1 MPHDTQEIV
10 TPTTMPPVNY
20 QKLKDATVLVTGAA
34 GFIGSHLVDRLLS
47 LGAYVVGVDNLSTGR
62 EENLAEAKKNARF
75 TFVRADAN
83 RFEELA
89 QVFSLHRIDYVFHYA
104 AVVGVKHVI
113 ERPLEVFKDIDG
125 IKYLLALS
133 HAHRVKKFVFAS
145 SSEAYGEPVEL
156 PEREEGILNV
166 NADDPY
172 GLTKLVGENM
182 VRNYWR
188 RFGLPGCSLR
198 FFNVYGPRQNDTPYG
213 FVVGIFLKRS
223 LAGQPPVIFGDG
235 TATRDF
241 VFVDDNIEAA
251 VRSLL
256 LDTTNGQTLNVGS
269 GNQTT
274 IADLASQ
281 VVTLSGMP
289 LVPTHEPERAIEVK
303 YRCPD
308 VTKMRELLDFEP
320 QVPLEEG
327 LRRTL
332 EWYRKGAHG

>member
-1 MPHDTQEIV
+1 MPHV
-10 TPTTMPPVNY
+10 PYGN
-20 QKLKDATVLVTGAA
+20 LKGATVLVTGAA
-34 GFIGSHLVDRLLS
+34 GFIGSHLVDRLLA
-47 LGAYVVGVDNLSTGR
+47 LGAFVVGADNLSTGR
-62 EENLAEAKKNARF
+62 MENLAGARKDERF
-75 TFVRADAN
+75 TFVRADVN
-83 RFEELA
+83 RFEEVA
-89 QVFSLHRIDYVFHYA
+89 QIFSAHRIDYVFHYA
-104 AVVGVKHVI
+104 AVVGVQNVI
-113 ERPLEVFKDIDG
+113 ERPLEVFKDLDG

-188 RFGLPGCSLR
+188 RFRLPGCSLR
-198 FFNVYGPRQNDTPYG
+198 FFNVYGPRQNATPYG
-213 FVVGIFLKRS
+213 FVVGIFITRA
-223 LAGQPPVIFGDG
+223 LAGEPPVIFGDG

-241 VFVDDNIEAA
+241 VYVDDNVEAA
-251 VRSLL
+251 IRALL
-256 LDTTNGQTLNVGS
+256 LETTNGQTLNVGS

-274 IADLASQ
+274 VGELAAQ
-281 VVTLSGMP
+281 VVTLSGKALRPMR
-289 LVPTHEPERAIEVK
+289 EPERAIEVK

-320 QVPLEEG
+320 QVHLQEG
-327 LRRTL
+327 LRRTFD
-332 EWYRKGAHG
+332 WYRSGAHGS